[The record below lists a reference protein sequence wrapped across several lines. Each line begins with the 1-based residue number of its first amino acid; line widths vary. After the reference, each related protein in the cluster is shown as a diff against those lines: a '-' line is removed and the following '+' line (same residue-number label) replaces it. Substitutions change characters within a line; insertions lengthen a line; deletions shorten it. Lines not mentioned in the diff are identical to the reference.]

1 MHLCG
6 STFESSLGIL
16 PGKTKPQAQRCFT
29 RNQSFLCPPCCR
41 EVAQPIQDPIT
52 FTAVKP
58 WGTAGC
64 RPTAVV
70 ASRNDEGEVLRSR
83 VVNACQLGKTFAETA
98 RLWRLGPNNKATAH
112 TGGTQDDQV
121 LLVAAGQEDADKVAL
136 AWVNRSAREASSRSV
151 GVPRTPGSM
160 PGTPIPGTPIPWE
173 FAGPRAAPQ
182 TPPGIAQARPLTPRV
197 RAVRIQFLVDRIA
210 CDAEELRAL
219 LREA

>member
-1 MHLCG
+1 M
-6 STFESSLGIL
+6 
-16 PGKTKPQAQRCFT
+16 
-29 RNQSFLCPPCCR
+29 
-41 EVAQPIQDPIT
+41 
-52 FTAVKP
+52 
-58 WGTAGC
+58 
-64 RPTAVV
+64 V
-70 ASRNDEGEVLRSR
+70 ASRNDEGEILRSR
-83 VVNACQLGKTFAETA
+83 VVNACQLGKTFTETA

-151 GVPRTPGSM
+151 GVPRTPGSV

-173 FAGPRAAPQ
+173 FAGPRAAPR
-182 TPPGIAQARPLTPRV
+182 TPPGARPLTPAV